1 MEKIFGG
8 FVRIV
13 VYILLAL
20 MAIVV
25 LLSVVDL
32 GWLLVRDLLLRTV
45 AVPAVT
51 QLFEIFGLFLM
62 VLIGLELLESM
73 KVYVT
78 EHVIRVEILLLAAL
92 MAIARKIIVLD
103 INDTT
108 PLVLFG
114 LAALVIALAGG
125 YYFIRRERRA
135 NGDRQ

>member
-13 VYILLAL
+13 VYVLLAM

-32 GWLLVRDLLLRTV
+32 AWLLVRDLRV
-45 AVPAVT
+45 GPIAMPAVP

-92 MAIARKIIVLD
+92 MAVARKIIVLD
-103 INDTT
+103 INQTT
-108 PLVLFG
+108 PLAIFG
-114 LAALVIALAGG
+114 LATLVVALSGG
-125 YYFIRRERRA
+125 YYLIRRERKA
-135 NGDRQ
+135 NGDRA